1 MSLESTKELLLMA
14 PKIDKNFD
22 GKLTCASKKSH
33 EEYIYSYIKICYSK
47 FLPEHFQ
54 KSKIWVFDPTWKMYE
69 IKSYRGII
77 YHDNEK

>member
-1 MSLESTKELLLMA
+1 MA

-47 FLPEHFQ
+47 FLPEHVQ
-54 KSKIWVFDPTWKMYE
+54 KSKIWVFDPT
-69 IKSYRGII
+69 
-77 YHDNEK
+77 